1 MAKTYNAKKE
11 EIESELGGREM
22 MKYDLEVRKTF
33 DKLTEYN
40 EVKQKYLI
48 FFDIKIKVIQFYRN
62 NF

>member
-11 EIESELGGREM
+11 EIEKELGGREM

-40 EVKQKYLI
+40 EVK
-48 FFDIKIKVIQFYRN
+48 
-62 NF
+62 